1 MSSGFGKL
9 YRELC
14 SNHPVGNLTKTTDA
28 VDFFDERIEVMR
40 MCGLGPGSKG
50 SSVKKGPVRA
60 PRNKH
65 HGKEARYR
73 APEARLKALK
83 EDNSTKA
90 IKRLEIARA
99 VNEVTKSFEVSKQL
113 GTFVKEKKPFPQ
125 KLLRELLGKKAM
137 RPSKDKTLSP
147 LIKRKLVDFGPE
159 PKINV
164 RKEEVTIKA
173 PMDTKWEKE
182 ERDYLNML
190 YEELERPTA
199 KVASL
204 WNIYYRN
211 FYERFRPFYP
221 NRSYKEV
228 REKLVEMIKKRQFK
242 TTVERQFWDNV
253 QEHGAVVRGVLSPPD
268 KKEPVEHINII
279 NNLGQ
284 QSAELSGGSL
294 SLLKAPSYVTN

>member
-1 MSSGFGKL
+1 M
-9 YRELC
+9 
-14 SNHPVGNLTKTTDA
+14 TKTTDA
-28 VDFFDERIEVMR
+28 IDFFDERIEVMR
-40 MCGLGPGSKG
+40 MCGLGPGTKG
-50 SSVKKGPVRA
+50 SSGKNEKKGPLRA

-83 EDNSTKA
+83 QDNSKTA

-125 KLLRELLGKKAM
+125 RLLRELLGKSAM
-137 RPSKDKTLSP
+137 RPSKDTTLSP
-147 LIKRKLVDFGPE
+147 LIKRKPVDFGPE

-164 RKEEVTIKA
+164 RKEEVRITTQ
-173 PMDTKWEKE
+173 MESKWQRE

-199 KVASL
+199 KVPSL
-204 WNIYYRN
+204 WEIYYRN

-221 NRSYKEV
+221 HRSYKEV
-228 REKLVEMIKKRQFK
+228 REKLIEMINKRQFK
-242 TTVERQFWDNV
+242 TTEERRFWDGV
-253 QEHGAVVRGVLSPPD
+253 QERGAVVRGEVSPPA
-268 KKEPVEHINII
+268 KEQQVEHINII
-279 NNLGQ
+279 NNLGEH
-284 QSAELSGGSL
+284 SAELSGGSL
-294 SLLKAPSYVTN
+294 SLLKAPSKALSSSPSKVH